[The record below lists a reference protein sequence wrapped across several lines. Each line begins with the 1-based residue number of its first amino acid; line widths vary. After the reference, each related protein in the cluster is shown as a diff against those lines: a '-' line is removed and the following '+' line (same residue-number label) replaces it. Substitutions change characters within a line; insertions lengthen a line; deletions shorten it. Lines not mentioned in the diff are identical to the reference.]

1 MKELYEQKIVY
12 LQRYIEFTKMQTEY
26 LKKEEFDKL
35 SEVLDKRQELMY
47 LVDQVDNQITRLFDT
62 ISDLDLNSDP
72 VISPLKKDIGL
83 LLKAIIELDEQ
94 NGKTLNEEFI
104 DLKQKIAEVNNKR
117 SAQRAYANYTGQNTG
132 YFIDNKK

>member
-94 NGKTLNEEFI
+94 NGKTLNEEFT